1 MTHKR
6 VLQSVAKGLAIGS
19 LGLIAAC
26 SSYVKKEEFDTTVQ
40 GLRDTDSDLQD
51 QLQGQLQQMQL
62 QFSEITDQLHTKF
75 SDYDAQIMQFQSR
88 LRVEMTAHF
97 GYDSADLRDTDRPAL
112 DEFSNVIREHPDVL
126 VTVEGFTDP
135 AGSPDYNKALGLRRA
150 SAVREYLITHGR
162 LNAENIRAVSYG
174 EDPQRLVDPN
184 GWGDGG
190 TKNRRVALVIDYVG
204 AVME

>member
-1 MTHKR
+1 MTYKR
-6 VLQSVAKGLAIGS
+6 VLQAMAKGLAIGS

-40 GLRDTDSDLQD
+40 GLRDADGD
-51 QLQGQLQQMQL
+51 LQGQLQQMQL

-112 DEFSNVIREHPDVL
+112 DEFSDVIREHPDVL

-135 AGSPDYNKALGLRRA
+135 AGHADYNKALGLRRA
-150 SAVREYLITHGR
+150 AAVREYLITHGR

-174 EDPQRLVDPN
+174 EDPQRLVEPN
-184 GWGDGG
+184 AWGEAG

-204 AVME
+204 AVTE